1 MIARA
6 THMAQKMAQQS
17 SQLAARTSFLSWFG
31 STSAEL
37 SRTFAGSEPEE
48 SGECLKKS
56 HELLERALE
65 NLCQIF
71 KVCSCRSMFAVV
83 GEGNLELKV
92 LLRAE
97 GSGQNCPAQSHLC
110 LLQLNPGQVTQLTSH
125 LDSAEDDGN
134 SRHLPDCIQGEN
146 GLVLTQLGRKQVS
159 AGGLPCVF
167 VCVWLSPETCVCMCG
182 CRSSVVC
189 AGLTFIIKET
199 RNFSPSGAMRMLYW
213 SGSSTGSRLCLTKG

>member
-31 STSAEL
+31 STQAEL

-92 LLRAE
+92 LVRAE

-125 LDSAEDDGN
+125 LDSAEDEGN
-134 SRHLPDCIQGEN
+134 SRYLPDCIQGEN

-159 AGGLPCVF
+159 AEGLPCVF
-167 VCVWLSPETCVCMCG
+167 GYVCG
-182 CRSSVVC
+182 
-189 AGLTFIIKET
+189 
-199 RNFSPSGAMRMLYW
+199 
-213 SGSSTGSRLCLTKG
+213 